1 MNEER
6 IELLQRVRSI
16 ANEEGISEITLE
28 KLRQNDKI
36 PQDILKKYYSRE
48 KDLVKD
54 ILTEE
59 RKKFE
64 EIFVDHDFEG
74 YYDAID
80 ILFTVSKEMA
90 GKFYH
95 LSPSVTNEWKDI
107 HPDIYQDHID
117 KRVDFIYMKI
127 NVNIQKGII
136 SGLYRN
142 DVSTEL
148 VARRY
153 ISRLL
158 DLHDP
163 DNFPPEEFS
172 FVQLFTQMFESFIKS
187 IATEKGLEYYEKKK
201 KSFKLLS

>member
-1 MNEER
+1 MNDER
-6 IELLQRVRSI
+6 LRLLQTIRDI
-16 ANEEGISEITLE
+16 ANKKGVGEISLE
-28 KLRQNDKI
+28 KLRQNKAIQND
-36 PQDILKKYYSRE
+36 LLNKYYT
-48 KDLVKD
+48 KDIDLVTD

-64 EIFVDHDFEG
+64 EIFVDHDFDG

-90 GKFYH
+90 GKFFS
-95 LSPSVTNEWKDI
+95 LSPSVTYVWKDVY
-107 HPDIYQDHID
+107 PEVYQEHIQ
-117 KRVDFIYMKI
+117 KRIDFIYMKI
-127 NVNIQKGII
+127 NVNLQKGIM
-136 SGLYRN
+136 SGFYRN

-172 FVQLFTQMFESFIKS
+172 FLKLFDQMFESFVKS
-187 IATEKGLEYYEKKK
+187 IATEEGLAHYEKKK
-201 KSFKLLS
+201 KSAKF

>member
-1 MNEER
+1 MNEDR
-6 IELLQRVRSI
+6 IKLLQTIRNI
-16 ANEEGISEITLE
+16 ANEKGIAEITLE
-28 KLRQNDKI
+28 KLHKLNEI
-36 PQDILKKYYSRE
+36 PQDILSKYYSKDE
-48 KDLVKD
+48 DLVTD
-54 ILTEE
+54 ILAEE

-64 EIFVDHDFEG
+64 IIFIDHDFEG

-90 GKFYH
+90 GKFFS
-95 LSPSVTNEWKDI
+95 LSPSVTHQWKDVY
-107 HPDIYQDHID
+107 PEVYQDHIQ
-117 KRVDFIYMKI
+117 KRIDFIYMKI
-127 NVNIQKGII
+127 NVNLQKGIT

-163 DNFPPEEFS
+163 DNFPPEDFS
-172 FVQLFTQMFESFIKS
+172 FIKLFEQMFDSFVKS
-187 IATEKGLEYYEKKK
+187 IATEKGLVHYEKKK
-201 KSFKLLS
+201 KSAKF

>member
-1 MNEER
+1 MNDER
-6 IELLQRVRSI
+6 ITLLQTIRNI
-16 ANEEGISEITLE
+16 ANEKGVAQISLE
-28 KLRQNDKI
+28 KLRQNNAI
-36 PQDILKKYYSRE
+36 PQDLLQKYYSDDL
-48 KDLVKD
+48 DLVTD

-64 EIFVDHDFEG
+64 EIFIDHDFDG

-90 GKFYH
+90 GKFFS
-95 LSPSVTNEWKDI
+95 LSPSVTYVWKDI
-107 HPDIYQDHID
+107 YPDIYQEHIQ
-117 KRVDFIYMKI
+117 KRIDFIYMKI
-127 NVNIQKGII
+127 NVNLQKGIM
-136 SGLYRN
+136 SGFYRN

-172 FVQLFTQMFESFIKS
+172 FRKLFDQMFESFVKS
-187 IATEKGLEYYEKKK
+187 IATEEGLAHYEKKK
-201 KSFKLLS
+201 KSAKF

>member
-6 IELLQRVRSI
+6 IELLQRIRSI
-16 ANEEGISEITLE
+16 ANEKGISEITLE

-36 PQDILKKYYSRE
+36 PKGVLGKYYTRE
-48 KDLVKD
+48 GDLVKD
-54 ILTEE
+54 ILAEE

-64 EIFVDHDFEG
+64 DIFIDHDFEG

-95 LSPSVTNEWKDI
+95 LSPSVTNEWKDVY
-107 HPDIYQDHID
+107 PKIYQDHID

-158 DLHDP
+158 DLHNP

>member
-1 MNEER
+1 MNDER
-6 IELLQRVRSI
+6 LTLLQTIRNI
-16 ANEEGISEITLE
+16 ANKKGVGEISLA
-28 KLRQNDKI
+28 KLRQNKAI
-36 PQDILKKYYSRE
+36 QQDILNKYYT
-48 KDLVKD
+48 KDIDLVTD

-64 EIFVDHDFEG
+64 EIFVDHDFDG

-90 GKFYH
+90 GKFFS
-95 LSPSVTNEWKDI
+95 LSPSVTYVWKDVY
-107 HPDIYQDHID
+107 PDVYQEHIQ
-117 KRVDFIYMKI
+117 KRIDFIYMKI
-127 NVNIQKGII
+127 NVNLQKGIR
-136 SGLYRN
+136 SGFYRN

-172 FVQLFTQMFESFIKS
+172 FRKLFDQMFENFVES
-187 IATEKGLEYYEKKK
+187 IATEEGLVHYKKKK
-201 KSFKLLS
+201 KSAKF

>member
-1 MNEER
+1 MNDER
-6 IELLQRVRSI
+6 LTLLQTIRDI
-16 ANEEGISEITLE
+16 ANKKGVGEISLE
-28 KLRQNDKI
+28 KLRQNKAI
-36 PQDILKKYYSRE
+36 PNDLLNKYYT
-48 KDLVKD
+48 KDIDLVTD

-64 EIFVDHDFEG
+64 EIFIDHDFDG

-90 GKFYH
+90 GKFFS
-95 LSPSVTNEWKDI
+95 LSPSVTYVWKDVY
-107 HPDIYQDHID
+107 PEVYQEHIQ
-117 KRVDFIYMKI
+117 KRIDFIYMKI
-127 NVNIQKGII
+127 NVNLQKGIM
-136 SGLYRN
+136 SGFYRN

-163 DNFPPEEFS
+163 DNFPPKEFS
-172 FVQLFTQMFESFIKS
+172 FLKLFDQMFESFVKS
-187 IATEKGLEYYEKKK
+187 IATEEGLAHYEKKK
-201 KSFKLLS
+201 KSAKF

>member
-1 MNEER
+1 MNDER
-6 IELLQRVRSI
+6 LTLLQTIRDI
-16 ANEEGISEITLE
+16 ANKKGVAEIS
-28 KLRQNDKI
+28 
-36 PQDILKKYYSRE
+36 LKKLLYNTSIPNNLLNKYY
-48 KDLVKD
+48 KKDIDLVKD

-64 EIFVDHDFEG
+64 EIFVDHDFDG

-90 GKFYH
+90 GKFFS
-95 LSPSVTNEWKDI
+95 LSPSVTYEWKDVY
-107 HPDIYQDHID
+107 PEVYQEHIQ
-117 KRVDFIYMKI
+117 KRIDFIYMKI
-127 NVNIQKGII
+127 NVNLQKGII
-136 SGLYRN
+136 SGFYRN

-158 DLHDP
+158 DMHDP

-172 FVQLFTQMFESFIKS
+172 FLKLFDQMFESFVKS
-187 IATEKGLEYYEKKK
+187 IATDEGLAHYEKKK
-201 KSFKLLS
+201 KSAKF

>member
-1 MNEER
+1 MNDER
-6 IELLQRVRSI
+6 LTLLQTIRDI
-16 ANEEGISEITLE
+16 ANKKGVAEISLE
-28 KLRQNDKI
+28 KLLYNTSI
-36 PQDILKKYYSRE
+36 PNNLLNKYY
-48 KDLVKD
+48 KKDIDLVKD

-64 EIFVDHDFEG
+64 EIFVDHDFDG

-90 GKFYH
+90 GKFFS
-95 LSPSVTNEWKDI
+95 LSPSVTYEWKDVY
-107 HPDIYQDHID
+107 PEVYQEHIQ
-117 KRVDFIYMKI
+117 KRIDFIYMKI
-127 NVNIQKGII
+127 NVNLQKGII
-136 SGLYRN
+136 SGFYRN

-158 DLHDP
+158 DMHDP

-172 FVQLFTQMFESFIKS
+172 FLKLFDQMFESFVKS
-187 IATEKGLEYYEKKK
+187 IATDEGLAHYEKKK
-201 KSFKLLS
+201 KSAKF

>member
-1 MNEER
+1 MNDER
-6 IELLQRVRSI
+6 LTLLQTIRDI
-16 ANEEGISEITLE
+16 ANKIGVGEISLE
-28 KLRQNDKI
+28 KLRRNKVIPND
-36 PQDILKKYYSRE
+36 LLNKYYS
-48 KDLVKD
+48 KDIDLVTD

-64 EIFVDHDFEG
+64 EIFVDHDFDG

-90 GKFYH
+90 GKFFS
-95 LSPSVTNEWKDI
+95 LSPSVTYEWKDVY
-107 HPDIYQDHID
+107 PEVYQEHIQ
-117 KRVDFIYMKI
+117 KRIDFIYMKI
-127 NVNIQKGII
+127 NVNLQKGIR
-136 SGLYRN
+136 SGFYRN

-172 FVQLFTQMFESFIKS
+172 FQKLFDQMFENFVES
-187 IATEKGLEYYEKKK
+187 IATEEGLAHYKKK
-201 KSFKLLS
+201 KKAAKF

>member
-1 MNEER
+1 MNDER
-6 IELLQRVRSI
+6 LTLLQSIRDI
-16 ANEEGISEITLE
+16 ANKKGVAEISLE
-28 KLRQNDKI
+28 KLRQNKSI
-36 PQDILKKYYSRE
+36 QTNLLNKYYTQDI
-48 KDLVKD
+48 DLVRD
-54 ILTEE
+54 ILAEE
-59 RKKFE
+59 RNKFE
-64 EIFVDHDFEG
+64 EIFVDHDFDG

-90 GKFYH
+90 AKFFS
-95 LSPSVTNEWKDI
+95 LSPSVTYKWKEVY
-107 HPDIYQDHID
+107 PDVYQEHIQ

-127 NVNIQKGII
+127 NVNLQKGIR
-136 SGLYRN
+136 SGFYRN

-172 FVQLFTQMFESFIKS
+172 FSKLFVQMFESFVKS
-187 IATEKGLEYYEKKK
+187 IATEEGLAHYEKKK
-201 KSFKLLS
+201 KSAKF

>member
-1 MNEER
+1 MNEDR
-6 IELLQRVRSI
+6 IELLQTIRNI
-16 ANEEGISEITLE
+16 ANKKGIAEITLE
-28 KLRQNDKI
+28 KLHNINEI
-36 PQDILKKYYSRE
+36 PHDILSKYYLKDE
-48 KDLVKD
+48 DLVTD
-54 ILTEE
+54 ILADE

-64 EIFVDHDFEG
+64 VIFIDHDFEG

-90 GKFYH
+90 GKFFS
-95 LSPSVTNEWKDI
+95 LSPSVTHQWKDVY
-107 HPDIYQDHID
+107 PEVYQDHIQ
-117 KRVDFIYMKI
+117 KRIDFIYMKI
-127 NVNIQKGII
+127 NVNLQKGIT

-163 DNFPPEEFS
+163 DNFPPEDFS
-172 FVQLFTQMFESFIKS
+172 FIKLFEQMFDSFVKS
-187 IATEKGLEYYEKKK
+187 IATEEGLTHYEKKK
-201 KSFKLLS
+201 KSTKF

>member
-1 MNEER
+1 MNEDR
-6 IELLQRVRSI
+6 IKLLQTIRNI
-16 ANEEGISEITLE
+16 ANERGIAEITLE
-28 KLRQNDKI
+28 KLHKLNEI
-36 PQDILKKYYSRE
+36 PQDILSKYYSKDE
-48 KDLVKD
+48 DLVTD
-54 ILTEE
+54 ILAEE

-64 EIFVDHDFEG
+64 IIFVDHDFEG

-90 GKFYH
+90 GKFYS
-95 LSPSVTNEWKDI
+95 LSPSVTHQWKDVY
-107 HPDIYQDHID
+107 PEVYQDHIQ
-117 KRVDFIYMKI
+117 KRIDFIYMKI
-127 NVNIQKGII
+127 NVNIQKGIT

-163 DNFPPEEFS
+163 DNFPPEDFS
-172 FVQLFTQMFESFIKS
+172 FTQLFVQMFESFVKS
-187 IATEKGLEYYEKKK
+187 IATEEGLVHYEKKK
-201 KSFKLLS
+201 KSAKF

>member
-1 MNEER
+1 MNDER
-6 IELLQRVRSI
+6 LTLLQTIRNI
-16 ANEEGISEITLE
+16 ANEKGVAQISLE
-28 KLRQNDKI
+28 KLRQNNAIQRD
-36 PQDILKKYYSRE
+36 LLNKYYSE
-48 KDLVKD
+48 DIDLVAD

-64 EIFVDHDFEG
+64 EIFVDHDFDG

-90 GKFYH
+90 GKFFN
-95 LSPSVTNEWKDI
+95 LSPSVTYEWKDI
-107 HPDIYQDHID
+107 YPDIYQEHIQ
-117 KRVDFIYMKI
+117 KRIDFIYMKI
-127 NVNIQKGII
+127 NVNLQKGIR
-136 SGLYRN
+136 SGFYRN

-172 FVQLFTQMFESFIKS
+172 FRKLFDQMFENFVES
-187 IATEKGLEYYEKKK
+187 IATEEGLAHYKKKK
-201 KSFKLLS
+201 KSAKF

>member
-1 MNEER
+1 MNDER
-6 IELLQRVRSI
+6 LTLLQTIRDI
-16 ANEEGISEITLE
+16 ANKKGVGEISLE
-28 KLRQNDKI
+28 KLRQNKAI
-36 PQDILKKYYSRE
+36 PNDLLNKYYT
-48 KDLVKD
+48 KDIDLVTD

-64 EIFVDHDFEG
+64 EIFVDHDFDG

-90 GKFYH
+90 GKFFN
-95 LSPSVTNEWKDI
+95 LSPSVTYVWKDVY
-107 HPDIYQDHID
+107 PEVYQEHIQ
-117 KRVDFIYMKI
+117 KRIDFIYMKI
-127 NVNIQKGII
+127 NVNLQKGIM
-136 SGLYRN
+136 SGFYRN

-172 FVQLFTQMFESFIKS
+172 FLKLFDQMFESFVKS
-187 IATEKGLEYYEKKK
+187 IATEEGLAHYEKKK
-201 KSFKLLS
+201 KSAKF

>member
-6 IELLQRVRSI
+6 IKLLQSIRNI
-16 ANEEGISEITLE
+16 ANEKGIKEITLE
-28 KLRQNDKI
+28 KLHLNNEI
-36 PQDILKKYYSRE
+36 PRDVLNKYYTRE
-48 KDLVKD
+48 EDLVRD

-64 EIFVDHDFEG
+64 EIFIDHDFEG

-95 LSPSVTNEWKDI
+95 LSPSITNEWKDI
-107 HPDIYQDHID
+107 YPEIYQDHID

-142 DVSTEL
+142 DISTEL

-163 DNFPPEEFS
+163 ENFPPEEFS
-172 FVQLFTQMFESFIKS
+172 FVQLFGQMFESFIKS

-201 KSFKLLS
+201 KSFKFLS

>member
-1 MNEER
+1 MNDER
-6 IELLQRVRSI
+6 ITLLQTIRNI
-16 ANEEGISEITLE
+16 ANKKGVGEISLE
-28 KLRQNDKI
+28 KLRQNKAI
-36 PQDILKKYYSRE
+36 PNDLLNKYYT
-48 KDLVKD
+48 KDIDLVTD

-64 EIFVDHDFEG
+64 EIFVDHDFDG

-90 GKFYH
+90 GKFFS
-95 LSPSVTNEWKDI
+95 LSPSVTYVWKDVY
-107 HPDIYQDHID
+107 PEVYQEHIQ
-117 KRVDFIYMKI
+117 KRIDFIYMKI
-127 NVNIQKGII
+127 NVNLQKGIM
-136 SGLYRN
+136 SGFYRN

-172 FVQLFTQMFESFIKS
+172 FLKLFDQMFESFVKS
-187 IATEKGLEYYEKKK
+187 IATEEGLAHYEKKK
-201 KSFKLLS
+201 KSAKF

>member
-1 MNEER
+1 MNDER
-6 IELLQRVRSI
+6 LTLLQTIRDI
-16 ANEEGISEITLE
+16 ANKKGVAEISLE
-28 KLRQNDKI
+28 KLHQNTSI
-36 PQDILKKYYSRE
+36 PINLLNKYY
-48 KDLVKD
+48 KKDIDLVKD

-64 EIFVDHDFEG
+64 EIFVDHDFDG

-90 GKFYH
+90 GKFFS
-95 LSPSVTNEWKDI
+95 LSPSVTYEWKDVY
-107 HPDIYQDHID
+107 PEVYQEHIQ
-117 KRVDFIYMKI
+117 KRIDFIYMKI
-127 NVNIQKGII
+127 NVNLQKGII
-136 SGLYRN
+136 SGFYRN

-172 FVQLFTQMFESFIKS
+172 FLKLFDQMFESFVKS
-187 IATEKGLEYYEKKK
+187 IATDEGLAHYEKKK
-201 KSFKLLS
+201 KSAKF

>member
-1 MNEER
+1 MKDEKLK
-6 IELLQRVRSI
+6 LLQSIRDI
-16 ANEEGISEITLE
+16 ANEKGVAEITLQ
-28 KLRQNDKI
+28 KLHENKAI
-36 PQDILKKYYSRE
+36 PADLLSMYYKE
-48 KDLVKD
+48 DADLVRD

-59 RKKFE
+59 RNKFE
-64 EIFVDHDFEG
+64 EIFIDHDFEG

-90 GKFYH
+90 GKFFS
-95 LSPSVTNEWKDI
+95 LSPSVTYQWKEI
-107 HPDIYQDHID
+107 YPEIYQDHIQ
-117 KRVDFIYMKI
+117 KRIDFIYMKI

-136 SGLYRN
+136 SGFYRN

-172 FVQLFTQMFESFIKS
+172 FRKLFDQMFESFVKS
-187 IATEKGLEYYEKKK
+187 IATEEGLAHYEKKK
-201 KSFKLLS
+201 KSAKF

>member
-1 MNEER
+1 MNKER
-6 IELLQRVRSI
+6 LTLLQTIRKI
-16 ANEEGISEITLE
+16 ANKEGVSEISLQ
-28 KLRQNDKI
+28 KLRQNNSISNELLD
-36 PQDILKKYYSRE
+36 KYYS
-48 KDLVKD
+48 KDVDLVKD

-64 EIFVDHDFEG
+64 EIFDDHDFDG
-74 YYDAID
+74 YNDAID

-90 GKFYH
+90 GKFFS
-95 LSPSVTNEWKDI
+95 LSPSVTHVWKEMY
-107 HPDIYQDHID
+107 PVIYQEHIQ
-117 KRVDFIYMKI
+117 KRIDFIYMKI
-127 NVNIQKGII
+127 HVNLQKGII

-163 DNFPPEEFS
+163 DNFPPEDFS
-172 FVQLFTQMFESFIKS
+172 FQKLFDQMFESFVES
-187 IATEKGLEYYEKKK
+187 IATEEGLNHYRKKK
-201 KSFKLLS
+201 KSTNF

>member
-6 IELLQRVRSI
+6 IELLQRIRNI
-16 ANEEGISEITLE
+16 ANEKGIGEITLE
-28 KLRQNDKI
+28 KLYQNDKI
-36 PQDILKKYYSRE
+36 PQDILKKYYTRE
-48 KDLVKD
+48 KDLVED
-54 ILTEE
+54 ILTDE
-59 RKKFE
+59 RQKFE
-64 EIFVDHDFEG
+64 EIFIDHDFDG

-95 LSPSVTNEWKDI
+95 LSPSVTNEWKDVY
-107 HPDIYQDHID
+107 PDIYQDHID

-172 FVQLFTQMFESFIKS
+172 FIQLFTQMFESFIKS